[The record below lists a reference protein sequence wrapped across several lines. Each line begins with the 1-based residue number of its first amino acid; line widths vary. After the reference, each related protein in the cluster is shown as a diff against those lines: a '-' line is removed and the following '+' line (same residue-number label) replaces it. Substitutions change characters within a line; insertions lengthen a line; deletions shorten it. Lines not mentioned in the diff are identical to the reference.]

1 MVIVVIHFYYSL
13 QMLRDWAVM
22 LVISFVVTIRVYS
35 FLFFCK
41 TRLAEQHE
49 GHRDV
54 RLEFSRGGK
63 TTFSKK
69 QKKTKNKK
77 KSYFAG
83 VFFFFQL
90 THEKNVYREFHHHD
104 IWYVDEF
111 TLCV

>member
-1 MVIVVIHFYYSL
+1 MVIVVIHFDYSL

-83 VFFFFQL
+83 VFFFFF
-90 THEKNVYREFHHHD
+90 N
-104 IWYVDEF
+104 
-111 TLCV
+111 